1 MKIKTA
7 LILCAGLGKRL
18 APLTSKT
25 PKPLL
30 MLNDITILESC
41 INTVIKLGINKIF
54 LNTFHLGEKVSN
66 FIKNQNFPVDI
77 QIIEDG
83 DEILNTG
90 GGILNMIN
98 HSDDKDFLVFNP
110 DTLWNES
117 YVDEINDMQNLYFK
131 NQLTNILMVTN
142 KQLSFDQNLKGDFEL
157 KKNLLKKENNKNFIY
172 IGCQIL
178 KKDLFKNYKVKSF
191 SISKIWN
198 ELLKKN
204 ELNGFESLIK
214 FYHLTNL
221 EIFKKLKD
229 F

>member
-30 MLNDITILESC
+30 ELNDVTILESC

>member
-66 FIKNQNFPVDI
+66 FIKNQSFPVDI
-77 QIIEDG
+77 QLIKDG

-117 YVDEINDMQNLYFK
+117 YVDEINDMQNFYFK

-142 KQLSFDQNLKGDFEL
+142 KHLSFDQNLKGDFEL

-191 SISKIWN
+191 SISEIWK

>member
-30 MLNDITILESC
+30 ELNDVTILESC

-66 FIKNQNFPVDI
+66 FIKNQSFPVDI
-77 QIIEDG
+77 QLIKDG

-98 HSDDKDFLVFNP
+98 HSGDKDFLVFNP

>member
-30 MLNDITILESC
+30 MLNDVTILESC

-66 FIKNQNFPVDI
+66 FIKNQSFPVDI
-77 QIIEDG
+77 QIIKDG

-117 YVDEINDMQNLYFK
+117 YVDEINDMQNFYFK

-178 KKDLFKNYKVKSF
+178 NRNLFKKYKVSNF
-191 SISKIWN
+191 SISEIWR
-198 ELLKKN
+198 ELLKKKK
-204 ELNGFESLIK
+204 LNGFESLVD

-221 EIFKKLKD
+221 ETFKRLKD